1 LADLQTFPGSPWR
14 LCLLALAA
22 EKNFAAGPK
31 LVKSI
36 VAFAVDSLDHQL
48 EQSYEFT

>member
-1 LADLQTFPGSPWR
+1 
-14 LCLLALAA
+14 LALVA

-36 VAFAVDSLDHQL
+36 VAFAADSLDHQF
-48 EQSYEFT
+48 E

>member
-1 LADLQTFPGSPWR
+1 M
-14 LCLLALAA
+14 AA

-36 VAFAVDSLDHQL
+36 VAFAAASLDHQF
-48 EQSYEFT
+48 E